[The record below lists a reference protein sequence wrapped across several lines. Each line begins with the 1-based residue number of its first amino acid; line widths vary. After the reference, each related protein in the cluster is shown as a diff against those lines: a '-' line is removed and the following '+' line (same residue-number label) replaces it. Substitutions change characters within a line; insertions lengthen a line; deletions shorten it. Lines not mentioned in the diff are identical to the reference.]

1 MDDSGSNRERH
12 RGDASSEGRPQGAE
26 ADEVRDGACVRGPC
40 QRQRRCLPTKD
51 VTRLRIVIAHVAA
64 LPLALVVAVVVAIRP
79 FRSSPEAID
88 IELNDTFFVV
98 AHFHASIVLGA
109 FVLVATGVAYRYG
122 AVAPADAGGRDKYR

>member
-1 MDDSGSNRERH
+1 MAP
-12 RGDASSEGRPQGAE
+12 ASRPLQLSA
-26 ADEVRDGACVRGPC
+26 GAC
-40 QRQRRCLPTKD
+40 QTKD

-64 LPLALVVAVVVAIRP
+64 LPLALVVAAVVVAISP

-122 AVAPADAGGRDKYR
+122 AVAPPDAGGRTIPVG